1 MKHLIIAL
9 GLSMLGIITP
19 ITSAAQSASPNVT
32 GDWVVQIT
40 GDEFIAG
47 TLHLTQVGNTI
58 VGSADAK
65 GAQGSGVLQINGTME
80 GNKLS
85 GKWRAPKGATGWITL
100 SFQPKFRAFSG
111 EWGYGGRKANGSIV
125 SKKFIAT
132 AF

>member
-19 ITSAAQSASPNVT
+19 ITSVAQATPNIT
-32 GDWVVQIT
+32 GDWVIQAT
-40 GDEFIAG
+40 GDQLLSG
-47 TLHLTQVGNTI
+47 TLHLTQVGDTV

-65 GAQGSGVLQINGTME
+65 GPQGSGVLQINGTLQ

-85 GKWRAPKGATGWITL
+85 GKWRSPKGNVGWITL
-100 SFQPKFRAFSG
+100 NFQPSFHAFSG
-111 EWGYGGRKANGSIV
+111 EWGYGGRKPNGMIV
-125 SKKFIAT
+125 SKKFVAT

>member
-1 MKHLIIAL
+1 MKHVIIAL
-9 GLSMLGIITP
+9 GLSLLGIIAP
-19 ITSAAQSASPNVT
+19 ITSGAQTTPNVT
-32 GDWVVQIT
+32 GDWVVQVT

-47 TLHLTQVGNTI
+47 TLHLTQVGDTV

-65 GAQGSGVLQINGTME
+65 GAQGSGVLQIHGTLS

-85 GKWRAPKGATGWITL
+85 AKWRGPKGNVGWLTL
-100 SFQPKFRAFSG
+100 NFQPSFRAFSG
-111 EWGYGGRKANGSIV
+111 EWGYGGRKPNGSIV

>member
-19 ITSAAQSASPNVT
+19 ITAAAQATPNIT
-32 GDWVVQIT
+32 GDWVVQVT
-40 GDEFIAG
+40 GDEFVAG
-47 TLHLTQVGNTI
+47 TLHLTQVGDTV

-65 GAQGSGVLQINGTME
+65 GAQGSGVLQINGTLS

-85 GKWRAPKGATGWITL
+85 GKWRSPKGNTGWITL
-100 SFQPKFRAFSG
+100 NFQPRFRAFSG
-111 EWGYGGRKANGSIV
+111 EWGFGGRKPNGSIV
-125 SKKFIAT
+125 SRKFIAT

>member
-9 GLSMLGIITP
+9 GLSMLGIISP
-19 ITSAAQSASPNVT
+19 ITSAAQTSPNIT
-32 GDWVVQIT
+32 GDWVVQMT
-40 GDEFIAG
+40 GDDFVAG
-47 TLHLTQVGNTI
+47 TIHLTQVGNTV

-65 GAQGSGVLQINGTME
+65 GAQGGGVLQINGTLD

-100 SFQPKFRAFSG
+100 NFQPKFRAFSG
-111 EWGYGGRKANGSIV
+111 EWGYGGRKPNGSIV

>member
-19 ITSAAQSASPNVT
+19 ITSAAQTTPNVT
-32 GDWVVQIT
+32 GDWVVQVT
-40 GDEFIAG
+40 GDDFVAG
-47 TLHLTQVGNTI
+47 TLHLTQVGNTV

-65 GAQGSGVLQINGTME
+65 GAQGSGVLQINGTLE
-80 GNKLS
+80 GTKMS

-100 SFQPKFRAFSG
+100 HFQPALRAFSG
-111 EWGYGGRKANGSIV
+111 EWGYGGRKPNGSIV
-125 SKKFIAT
+125 SKKFVAT